1 MDWSGHLGGG
11 SCAVGVADAARLL
24 CVIAFGL
31 SLQLLLLREILWGS
45 REHFLDNFQVLSL
58 HTGAVHLHSSI
69 QMKKDVL
76 HRKSQRGEAKQL
88 TEPSELSSPF

>member
-1 MDWSGHLGGG
+1 MLDWRGHLGGG
-11 SCAVGVADAARLL
+11 SCAVGVADAARL
-24 CVIAFGL
+24 V
-31 SLQLLLLREILWGS
+31 LREILWGS
-45 REHFLDNFQVLSL
+45 REHFLDNFRVLSL